1 MAFLAGSASVIAL
14 PELPDSRVVLACL
27 LIAPL
32 LILWSRVRG
41 VGWGLLGAALCVLH
55 AQCYLDARLRADEA
69 GEYRIVV
76 AVVGLPSHDEQ
87 STRFEA
93 RVLDAGTA
101 PARLLGE
108 RIRFVRYDNAW
119 NTMPGDVWAVRAR
132 LRAPRGLANPGGF
145 DAERYAAQRGLVA
158 TGIVTRAEPAEHPVA
173 WSMALQQ
180 RLDRMRVGVARRF
193 DESGVP
199 TARFLRGLSVGDTTG
214 LDDRDWETLRAT
226 GLSHLLAISGL
237 HVGLIAGLA
246 AWLVRGI
253 YRVVPALATRIP
265 LVQGAALGAWL
276 AGSAYAVLA
285 GLGLPTLRAL
295 LMLALVCLLA
305 ALRRRMRA
313 THVLLLAAFCLVAL
327 DPLAM
332 LGAGFWLSF
341 LGVAWLVLCLP
352 VAGSEAPRRWFLQLV
367 RAQGVLLLGLFPL
380 TVSFFGQASL
390 VGPVLNLVAVPWV
403 SLATVP
409 LALAATVLQGTGW
422 LGQSVL
428 WAADRSMAALWQVAE
443 RAAALDHA
451 ELFLP
456 EPGVVT
462 LLVVLVGVAW
472 LLAPRGTPGKPMAV
486 LLLVPLLWPAD
497 DAPAPGAFRLRVLD
511 VGQGTAVL
519 VQTHGFQLLYDAG
532 AAFRSGGDMGDQVVV
547 PAMRGLGLRS
557 LDVMVISHADGD
569 HAGGARSVW
578 RAFRP
583 GRVVS
588 GEPRSLRDDF
598 DVPSEHCSGVQP
610 LTVDGVR
617 IEMLHPPEHFPEL
630 GNDSSCVLRIS
641 NGRHSALLVGDI
653 GEVVEQRLLRESGD
667 LDSDLLLVAHH
678 GSRSSS
684 SRRFIDAVRPTV
696 AVVSAGF
703 QNRFGHPHPDVVAR
717 LRDSG
722 ARVMLTAETGML
734 SWQTAVDATPAL
746 QSWRDTRRRWW
757 RAD

>member
-1 MAFLAGSASVIAL
+1 M
-14 PELPDSRVVLACL
+14 
-27 LIAPL
+27 
-32 LILWSRVRG
+32 
-41 VGWGLLGAALCVLH
+41 
-55 AQCYLDARLRADEA
+55 
-69 GEYRIVV
+69 
-76 AVVGLPSHDEQ
+76 
-87 STRFEA
+87 
-93 RVLDAGTA
+93 
-101 PARLLGE
+101 
-108 RIRFVRYDNAW
+108 
-119 NTMPGDVWAVRAR
+119 
-132 LRAPRGLANPGGF
+132 
-145 DAERYAAQRGLVA
+145 
-158 TGIVTRAEPAEHPVA
+158 
-173 WSMALQQ
+173 
-180 RLDRMRVGVARRF
+180 
-193 DESGVP
+193 
-199 TARFLRGLSVGDTTG
+199 
-214 LDDRDWETLRAT
+214 
-226 GLSHLLAISGL
+226 
-237 HVGLIAGLA
+237 
-246 AWLVRGI
+246 
-253 YRVVPALATRIP
+253 
-265 LVQGAALGAWL
+265 
-276 AGSAYAVLA
+276 
-285 GLGLPTLRAL
+285 
-295 LMLALVCLLA
+295 
-305 ALRRRMRA
+305 
-313 THVLLLAAFCLVAL
+313 
-327 DPLAM
+327 
-332 LGAGFWLSF
+332 
-341 LGVAWLVLCLP
+341 
-352 VAGSEAPRRWFLQLV
+352 
-367 RAQGVLLLGLFPL
+367 
-380 TVSFFGQASL
+380 
-390 VGPVLNLVAVPWV
+390 
-403 SLATVP
+403 
-409 LALAATVLQGTGW
+409 
-422 LGQSVL
+422 
-428 WAADRSMAALWQVAE
+428 
-443 RAAALDHA
+443 
-451 ELFLP
+451 
-456 EPGVVT
+456 
-462 LLVVLVGVAW
+462 
-472 LLAPRGTPGKPMAV
+472 
-486 LLLVPLLWPAD
+486 
-497 DAPAPGAFRLRVLD
+497 
-511 VGQGTAVL
+511 L

-757 RAD
+757 RAE